1 MKNIQTLINQKGA
14 ALVEFALVLPMLL
27 LILFGII
34 EFSILLF
41 DKAVITN
48 ASREAAR
55 SGIVYT
61 VLRPDPDDPDDPDN
75 TIYLARVK
83 ENKADIVKVGTDYC
97 QDYLIT
103 LGGGDDS
110 LSVVPSSPCENADD
124 DLIVT
129 VSYDYNF
136 LIFPDILAG
145 FFGGDGD
152 GDITLT
158 AQTVMR
164 CE

>member
-1 MKNIQTLINQKGA
+1 MKNIQTNKNQKGA

-34 EFSILLF
+34 EFSILLY

-55 SGIVYT
+55 AGIVYT
-61 VLRPDPDDPDDPDN
+61 MLRPDPEDSS
-75 TIYLARVK
+75 TYTARVDTNT
-83 ENKADIVKVGTDYC
+83 EDIIQVGTDYC

-110 LSVVPSSPCENADD
+110 LSVVPSSPCENADE

-136 LIFPDILAG
+136 LIFPDILAD
-145 FFGGDGD
+145 FFGGDGV

-158 AQTVMR
+158 AKTVMR

>member
-1 MKNIQTLINQKGA
+1 MKNIQTNKNQKGA

-34 EFSILLF
+34 EFSILLY

-55 SGIVYT
+55 AGIVYT
-61 VLRPDPDDPDDPDN
+61 MLRPDPEDSSTYTGRVDTN
-75 TIYLARVK
+75 T
-83 ENKADIVKVGTDYC
+83 EDIIQVGTDYC

-103 LGGGDDS
+103 LEGGDDDP
-110 LSVVPSSPCENADD
+110 LSVVPSSPCENADE

-136 LIFPDILAG
+136 LIFPDILVG

>member
-1 MKNIQTLINQKGA
+1 MKNIQTLKNQEGA
-14 ALVEFALVLPMLL
+14 ALVEFAFVLPMLM

-34 EFSILLF
+34 EFSILLY

-55 SGIVYT
+55 AGIVYT
-61 VLRPDPDDPDDPDN
+61 MLRPDPDESS
-75 TIYLARVK
+75 TYTARV
-83 ENKADIVKVGTDYC
+83 ETNTEDIIEVGTDYC

-103 LGGGDDS
+103 LGGGDGS
-110 LSVVPSSPCENADD
+110 LSVVPSSTCENSDD
-124 DLIVT
+124 DLIVN
-129 VSYDYNF
+129 VSYGYDF
-136 LIFPDILAG
+136 LIFPDILAD
-145 FFGGDGD
+145 FFGGAGD

>member
-1 MKNIQTLINQKGA
+1 MKNIQTNKNQKGA
-14 ALVEFALVLPMLL
+14 ALVEFALVLPMLV

-34 EFSILLF
+34 EFSILLY

-55 SGIVYT
+55 AGIVYT
-61 VLRPDPDDPDDPDN
+61 MLRPDPEDSSTYTGRVDTN
-75 TIYLARVK
+75 T
-83 ENKADIVKVGTDYC
+83 EDIIQVGTDYC

-124 DLIVT
+124 DLIVN

>member
-1 MKNIQTLINQKGA
+1 MKNIQTNKNQKGA

-34 EFSILLF
+34 EFSILLY

-55 SGIVYT
+55 AGIVYT
-61 VLRPDPDDPDDPDN
+61 VLRPDPEDSS
-75 TIYLARVK
+75 TYTARVDTNT
-83 ENKADIVKVGTDYC
+83 EDIIQVGTDYC

-124 DLIVT
+124 DLIVN

>member
-1 MKNIQTLINQKGA
+1 MKNIQTLKNQEGA
-14 ALVEFALVLPMLL
+14 ALVEFAFVLPMLL

-34 EFSILLF
+34 EFSILLY

-55 SGIVYT
+55 AGIVYT
-61 VLRPDPDDPDDPDN
+61 MLRPDPDDSSTYDDRVATN
-75 TIYLARVK
+75 T
-83 ENKADIVKVGTDYC
+83 EDIIDVGTNYC
-97 QDYLIT
+97 KDYLIT
-103 LGGGDDS
+103 FAGGGGS
-110 LSVVPSSPCENADD
+110 LKVVPSSPCENSDD
-124 DLIVT
+124 DLIVN
-129 VSYDYNF
+129 VSYGYDF
-136 LIFPDILAG
+136 LIFPDILAR
-145 FFGGDGD
+145 FFSGAID

>member
-1 MKNIQTLINQKGA
+1 MKNIPTPKNQKGA
-14 ALVEFALVLPMLL
+14 ALVEFAIVLPMLM
-27 LILFGII
+27 LIIFGII
-34 EFSILLF
+34 EFSLLLY

-55 SGIVYT
+55 AGIVYT
-61 VLRPDPDDPDDPDN
+61 MLRPDPNDSTTYTDRVN
-75 TIYLARVK
+75 TNT
-83 ENKADIVKVGTDYC
+83 EDIEKVGTDYC

-103 LGGGDDS
+103 FAGGDGS
-110 LSVVPSSPCENADD
+110 LSVDLLSSPCEKADD
-124 DLIVT
+124 DLIIN
-129 VSYDYNF
+129 VSYNYNF

-145 FFGGDGD
+145 FFGGSGD

>member
-1 MKNIQTLINQKGA
+1 MKNIQTNKNQKGA

-34 EFSILLF
+34 EFSILLY

-55 SGIVYT
+55 AGIVYT
-61 VLRPDPDDPDDPDN
+61 MLRPDPEDSSTYTGRVDTN
-75 TIYLARVK
+75 T
-83 ENKADIVKVGTDYC
+83 EDIIQVGTDYC

-124 DLIVT
+124 DLIVN